1 MNLGRNTQNLCLR
14 PTRSEKVE
22 SGSIGYLLARQA
34 KTAAAPAVFQI
45 PDSRFQVPSAPRRMP
60 DPNFFIDDF

>member
-1 MNLGRNTQNLCLR
+1 M
-14 PTRSEKVE
+14 E